1 MPVGVGE
8 HVEGTLKMIWQVSD
22 KVTSG
27 ELSLSISA
35 KYYIKLW
42 KKLKNRHI
50 ITLRSKFCSHE
61 GYGTIKYIYN
71 VHYIVKR
78 ICFQYE
84 AAFVFWIKGL
94 TFIILN
100 ISGVIITDNLRAILL
115 FEADLN
121 FSNKLYLWI
130 RLMKRAQRSGVISQK
145 QNGVISGHT

>member
-1 MPVGVGE
+1 MNY
-8 HVEGTLKMIWQVSD
+8 LF
-22 KVTSG
+22 
-27 ELSLSISA
+27 LSPPNIISSNG
-35 KYYIKLW
+35 
-42 KKLKNRHI
+42 KNI
-50 ITLRSKFCSHE
+50 ITLRSKFWSQE

-121 FSNKLYLWI
+121 FSNKLYFWI
-130 RLMKRAQRSGVISQK
+130 RLMKRAQSSGVISGWYQNYDFWDQK
-145 QNGVISGHT
+145 YIRD